1 VVLGGDAP
9 PYRYRRSKIPGDP
22 SAESGLGQASLLR
35 RRFDDEVLVL
45 RNGGQLS
52 SNGEGEPYIRIPGG
66 RLPRGSQ

>member
-1 VVLGGDAP
+1 MILGGHAP

-22 SAESGLGQASLLR
+22 SQSGLGQASLLR

-52 SNGEGEPYIRIPGG
+52 SNGEGELYIRIPGG